1 MRVWDQRPIEIRNL
15 FNPAFCG
22 LVLFRAIVAYEEV
35 EDRGIPFSLV
45 PLVLPICLHKQS
57 REILTPNT
65 RSYFLRLVATH
76 PQLLV
81 GFSGRTQDMLP
92 FTFEALGL
100 LHQLGAIQV
109 RPDGR
114 LRAGPQGVRKS
125 ITGSDETQAIQKVA
139 KYLGK
144 EFARIGDRVTIYAT
158 MGVRP

>member
-22 LVLFRAIVAYEEV
+22 LVLFRAMVAYEE
-35 EDRGIPFSLV
+35 EDVRGIPFSLV
-45 PLVLPICLHKQS
+45 PLILPICLHKQS
-57 REILTPNT
+57 REILAPST
-65 RSYFLRLVATH
+65 RSYFLKLVANH

-92 FTFEALGL
+92 FAFEALGL
-100 LHQLGAIQV
+100 LHQLGTIQV

-114 LRAGPQGVRKS
+114 LKANPQGVRKS
-125 ITGSDETQAIQKVA
+125 ITGSDETQEIQKVA
-139 KYLGK
+139 KFLGK

>member
-22 LVLFRAIVAYEEV
+22 LVLFRAMTTYEE
-35 EDRGIPFSLV
+35 EDDRGIPFSLV
-45 PLVLPICLHKQS
+45 PLILPICLHKQS
-57 REILTPNT
+57 REILAPST
-65 RSYFLRLVATH
+65 RSYFLRLVANH

-81 GFSGRTQDMLP
+81 GFSGRAQDMLP

-100 LHQLGAIQV
+100 LHQFGTIQV

-114 LRAGPQGVRKS
+114 LKTNPQGVRKS

>member
-22 LVLFRAIVAYEEV
+22 LVLFRAMVAYEE
-35 EDRGIPFSLV
+35 EDDRGIPFSLV
-45 PLVLPICLHKQS
+45 PLILPICLHKQS
-57 REILTPNT
+57 REIIAPST
-65 RSYFLRLVATH
+65 RSYFLKLVANH

-81 GFSGRTQDMLP
+81 GFSVRAQDMLA

-100 LHQLGAIQV
+100 LHQLGTIQV
-109 RPDGR
+109 RSDGR
-114 LRAGPQGVRKS
+114 LKANPQGVRKS

-144 EFARIGDRVTIYAT
+144 EFSRIGDRVTIYAT